1 MKIMDD
7 NEKAAREFFLIQN
20 WISRLSV
27 SDFLPENQDF
37 FRGQNNFFTENG
49 KIRQSVLR
57 PKKE

>member
-1 MKIMDD
+1 MMMKRQQ
-7 NEKAAREFFLIQN
+7 REFFLIQN